1 MNRYG
6 VVGIVEAVLLIG
18 LFAIVLATLQIAYI
32 PELMKSR
39 EAEHMDEVMNQF
51 FQLKMAVDL
60 HAVSRSN
67 FSITVPLTLGSR
79 ELPYFV
85 TTRAIGSVSIIEN
98 AFKISIQNATGYTN
112 LSLGIIKYEAK
123 NAYYVPQT
131 YVFENEAI
139 ILSQDDGTDSLL
151 SPPTINVNRA
161 GNLINMNL
169 LVINITGYANRTSES
184 GVDTTYIRTN
194 YSSYSSIN
202 ISDVSNLT
210 IFTSHPEPW
219 FRFLNYTM
227 DDVVITKHADR
238 VQVKPESGYQ
248 MNIYLDIVNICAQIG
263 RGWIGNI

>member
-6 VVGIVEAVLLIG
+6 VVGVIEAVLLIG
-18 LFAIVLATLQIAYI
+18 LFAVILATLQVTYI

-39 EAEHMDEVMNQF
+39 EAEHMDTVMNQF
-51 FQLKMAVDL
+51 FQLKMAVDM
-60 HAVSRSN
+60 HTVSRSN

-98 AFKISIQNATGYTN
+98 AFEISIQNATGYTN

-131 YVFENEAI
+131 YIFENGAI
-139 ILSQDDGTDSLL
+139 VLSQDDGTDSLL
-151 SPPTINVNRA
+151 SPPTINVNSVA
-161 GNLINMNL
+161 NLINVNL
-169 LVINITGYANRTSES
+169 LAVNITGYANRTSES

-194 YSSYSSIN
+194 YSSYSSID

-210 IFTSHPEPW
+210 IFTSYPEPW

-227 DDVVITKHADR
+227 DNVVITEYADR
-238 VQVKPESGYQ
+238 VQIGPKAGYQ
-248 MNIYLDIVNICAQIG
+248 MNIHLDIVNIYAQIG